1 MQAAYRFR
9 QTSRKNSRAACPCVF
24 SKRNAQQL
32 TPAHALLS
40 LCACMLRVR
49 VRTKRVRVFSK
60 AGRTP
65 VYHFVTVMGETTQAT
80 DAAITIATTI
90 LMASIASD
98 CYTNGNNE
106 PSFTIAHYARNVTNL
121 EKIRRR
127 FAYSF
132 PVNDLAFDSPRYDTG
147 CHARLNIERVRSP
160 AASTRTLSFVGSMKS
175 DIQCERPIRVRG
187 GTTHGTRVRGN
198 VPAA

>member
-1 MQAAYRFR
+1 
-9 QTSRKNSRAACPCVF
+9 
-24 SKRNAQQL
+24 
-32 TPAHALLS
+32 
-40 LCACMLRVR
+40 
-49 VRTKRVRVFSK
+49 
-60 AGRTP
+60 
-65 VYHFVTVMGETTQAT
+65 MGETTQAT

-127 FAYSF
+127 VAYSF

-175 DIQCERPIRVRG
+175 DVQCERPIGVRG